1 MELKDQIMQ
10 IINGR
15 FEFLNSDL
23 NKQIAKFEA
32 ERHRNLINI
41 IDNIWD
47 EKGLRGR
54 ECKQKHMNV

>member
-10 IINGR
+10 ILNGR

-23 NKQIAKFEA
+23 NKKIAKLET

-41 IDNIWD
+41 VDKVWD
-47 EKGLRGR
+47 EKGLNGR
-54 ECKQKHMNV
+54 NSKNI

>member
-10 IINGR
+10 ILNGR

-23 NKQIAKFEA
+23 NKQIAKLEA

-41 IDNIWD
+41 VDKLWD

>member
-23 NKQIAKFEA
+23 NKQIAKLET

-41 IDNIWD
+41 VDKIWD

>member
-23 NKQIAKFEA
+23 NKQIAKLEV

-41 IDNIWD
+41 VDKIWD
-47 EKGLRGR
+47 EKGLNGR
-54 ECKQKHMNV
+54 NSKNI